1 MDQLTQNMLR
11 AKMTRIITDIPNFY
25 QLTPQELQNQSNISQ
40 EHWRDFLDHEST
52 RQLIHRRLTEDTEI
66 AQRKAMQALS
76 KEAQRGNVQAI
87 KELNQ
92 LSGILN
98 QNNNKQFITHYV
110 PRPITKQQDLT
121 PPKEG
126 EVT

>member
-1 MDQLTQNMLR
+1 MDQLTQNLFN
-11 AKMTRIITDIPNFY
+11 AKLTRIISDIPNFY
-25 QLTPQELQNQSNISQ
+25 QLTPHELEERTNVPE
-40 EHWRDFLDHEST
+40 EHWRIYLDQEAT
-52 RQLIHRRLTEDTEI
+52 RQLIHRRLTEDAEI

-98 QNNNKQFITHYV
+98 QNNNKQFITHYI
-110 PRPITKQQDLT
+110 PRPT
-121 PPKEG
+121 PPKEQ
-126 EVT
+126 EVNSNHE